1 MAGGK
6 ELMDDRDVERPEPGP
21 RPESAAV
28 PTSSPLLDRLWLFT
42 AHAGAFCVAGTV
54 YFLPPAD
61 MFLTRELIQGNRFV
75 NIQLFAAAA
84 VFAALAWFVQKRLA
98 PRLAYQKPGQ
108 GRWARLVAYAGV
120 GVMALFG
127 AVSLHRLP
135 GLSSGWYGNLGGIWK
150 SWPVFGQAFTLRPIF
165 FPAAAFFLASVTA
178 YHLFANRPKSA
189 DFLVDTQGEM
199 KRVSW
204 PTRREWVGSTLVVLV
219 LVAFLSFFLYLTD
232 YGLSALLQRMKIGF

>member
-21 RPESAAV
+21 RPESAAA
-28 PTSSPLLDRLWLFT
+28 PTSSPILDRLALFT
-42 AHAGAFCVAGTV
+42 ALAAAFCVAGTV

-61 MFLTRELIQGNRFV
+61 MFLTRALIAGSRIV
-75 NIQLFAAAA
+75 NIMLFVAAA
-84 VFAALAWFVQKRLA
+84 VFAALAWFVLTRLA
-98 PRLAYQKPGQ
+98 PRLKYVKPGQ
-108 GRWARLVAYAGV
+108 GRWARLAGYLGI

-135 GLSSGWYGNLGGIWK
+135 GLSSGWYGGLDGLWK
-150 SWPVFGQAFTLRPIF
+150 SKDLFGQAIKLRPVF
-165 FPAAAFFLASVTA
+165 FPAAAFFLCAMTGF
-178 YHLFANRPKSA
+178 HLFVNRPKSA
-189 DFLVDTQGEM
+189 EFLIETQGEM

-219 LVAFLSFFLYLTD
+219 LVAFLSFFLYFTD
-232 YGLSALLQRMKIGF
+232 YGLSKLLQRMKIGF